1 MFEFESSI
9 WRLISVIVV
18 ILVIMYG
25 WYPIALSRAKKKGL
39 QEEKAKQ
46 QAKLEARKYS
56 LIGVFLYMV
65 FMVSVVGLFI

>member
-18 ILVIMYG
+18 ILVIMYA
-25 WYPIALSRAKKKGL
+25 WYPIALSRMLKKGI
-39 QEEKAKQ
+39 EEKKAKE
-46 QAKLEARKYS
+46 QAKIQARKYS

-65 FMVSVVGLFI
+65 FMVSLVGLFI